1 MDHMDYDELLSF
13 ATALGYRLQM
23 AGAEIYRVEE
33 SVQRILAAYGAPTG
47 EVFAI
52 PNCLTAS
59 VTTPGLHPITR
70 IRRVGFHGT
79 DIHRLEAL
87 NGLCRRICASP
98 PPLDEAWTMLRT
110 ICADHTA
117 YSYPF
122 QLFAHALAAFAFT
135 FFFGGGLR
143 DAICAAMCGVTIGLC
158 CTFMDKLHTNPFFKT
173 SVGGFFSALAA
184 LLLTAVG
191 IGVNYDIIII
201 AALMDLVPGIAFTN
215 AIRDVIAGDMVSG
228 ISKIAEALLIGV
240 AIALGTGLA
249 LVLVRFLGVVA

>member
-1 MDHMDYDELLSF
+1 MEYEELLSF

-33 SVQRILAAYGAPTG
+33 SVQRVLAAYGVATG

-59 VTTPGLHPITR
+59 IATPGRHPLTR

-79 DIHRLEAL
+79 DVYRLERL
-87 NGLCRRICASP
+87 NDLSRRICAAP
-98 PPLDEAWTMLRT
+98 PPLEEAWQQLRAIT
-110 ICADHTA
+110 ADTTA
-117 YSYPF
+117 YSFSF
-122 QLFAHALAAFAFT
+122 QLFSHALAAFAFA

-143 DAICAAMCGVTIGLC
+143 DAFCAAFCGLSIGL
-158 CTFMDKLHTNPFFKT
+158 TGSFMGKLNTNPFFKT
-173 SVGGFFSALAA
+173 SVGGFFSALVG
-184 LLLTAVG
+184 LFLTAVG
-191 IGVNYDIIII
+191 IGVSYDIIII

>member
-1 MDHMDYDELLSF
+1 MDYEELLNF

-33 SVQRILAAYGAPTG
+33 SVRRVLTAYGVPTG

-59 VTTPGLHPITR
+59 IATPGRHPLTR

-79 DIHRLEAL
+79 DIYRLERL
-87 NGLCRRICASP
+87 NELSRRICADP
-98 PPLDEAWTMLRT
+98 PPLEEAWQQLRAIT
-110 ICADHTA
+110 ADTTS
-117 YSYPF
+117 YSFPL
-122 QLFAHALAAFAFT
+122 QLLFHAAAAFSFA
-135 FFFGGGLR
+135 FFFGGGLPE
-143 DAICAAMCGVTIGLC
+143 ACCAAFSGLSIGLIV
-158 CTFMDKLHTNPFFKT
+158 TFMEKLNTNPFFKT
-173 SVGGFFSALAA
+173 CVGGFFSALVA
-184 LLLTAVG
+184 LILVG
-191 IGVNYDIIII
+191 IGIPANPDIIII

-240 AIALGTGLA
+240 AIALGTGLS
-249 LVLVRFLGVVA
+249 LVLARFLGVAA